1 MVKMHAHFSHTFYK
15 ERNVCVAAIGVMH
28 FSVRSFG
35 CALFIFRRKK
45 KMIWEMIVVIILV
58 AVIGIPIYMLP
69 SFIAYKRNH
78 KNTIAVILINFFLG
92 ATVIGWVGALIWA
105 VLDKQSDDDEETSEN
120 MVLNGADA
128 IIKYKNLLDQ
138 GVITKEEFEVKK
150 KQLLDL

>member
-1 MVKMHAHFSHTFYK
+1 
-15 ERNVCVAAIGVMH
+15 
-28 FSVRSFG
+28 
-35 CALFIFRRKK
+35 
-45 KMIWEMIVVIILV
+45 MIVAIILV

-78 KNTIAVILINFFLG
+78 KNAIAVILINFFLG

-138 GVITKEEFEVKK
+138 GVITKEEFESLIDKRETNNT
-150 KQLLDL
+150 

>member
-1 MVKMHAHFSHTFYK
+1 
-15 ERNVCVAAIGVMH
+15 
-28 FSVRSFG
+28 
-35 CALFIFRRKK
+35 
-45 KMIWEMIVVIILV
+45 
-58 AVIGIPIYMLP
+58 MLP